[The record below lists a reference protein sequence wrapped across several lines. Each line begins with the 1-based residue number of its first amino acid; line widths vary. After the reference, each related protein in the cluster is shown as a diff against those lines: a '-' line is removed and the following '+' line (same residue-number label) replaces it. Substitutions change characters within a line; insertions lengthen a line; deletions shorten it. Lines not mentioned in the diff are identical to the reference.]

1 MRTFNIDVVL
11 NGKIT
16 FEVKAKNIKDA
27 QSKVDNLLK
36 DISVKEAIENYNKT
50 LSMVMRTRENKVMER

>member
-1 MRTFNIDVVL
+1 MRTFNVDVVL

>member
-1 MRTFNIDVVL
+1 MRTFNVDVVL

-27 QSKVDNLLK
+27 QAKVDNLLK

>member
-50 LSMVMRTRENKVMER
+50 LSMIMRTRENKVMER